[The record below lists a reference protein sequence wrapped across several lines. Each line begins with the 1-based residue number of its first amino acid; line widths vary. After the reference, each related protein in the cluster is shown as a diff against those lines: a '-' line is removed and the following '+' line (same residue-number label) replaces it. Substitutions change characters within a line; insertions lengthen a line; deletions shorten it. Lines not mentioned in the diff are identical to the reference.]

1 MQAKNHRIDRI
12 NAELRRELPQAAAKI
27 MAGYPNIS
35 FVSFT
40 AVEVTRDL
48 SFAKVF
54 VTHILGEEKEHEKLI
69 QDLNAKAAQFRRH
82 LAAAV
87 NLRKMPEI
95 SFHYDTSIDYGRK
108 MDSLLRDIAAKRPE
122 KNPDIPD
129 NSEEN
134 DA

>member
-69 QDLNAKAAQFRRH
+69 QDLNAKAAQFRRY
-82 LAAAV
+82 LASAV

-108 MDSLLRDIAAKRPE
+108 MDSLLRNISAKR
-122 KNPDIPD
+122 
-129 NSEEN
+129 SEEN
-134 DA
+134 DV